1 MFLATV
7 TIPILICFQATDPR
21 LKDWKELN
29 PKGDGFRV
37 MMPGKPDKKTATVET
52 PQGDVKITLYAIES
66 KKTVFMVLR
75 SDLPPEVD
83 VKDVKKLLDEARDQ
97 GVKNSRGK
105 LKSEKE
111 IELDGNP
118 GREMVLDLPDS
129 RVKGGGIY
137 KSRIY
142 LVGHTHF
149 QVAAMVPKSEEDPE
163 EIKAFLDS
171 FRLKD
176 DDAKPEDKKKEKRP
190 E

>member
-1 MFLATV
+1 
-7 TIPILICFQATDPR
+7 
-21 LKDWKELN
+21 
-29 PKGDGFRV
+29 
-37 MMPGKPDKKTATVET
+37 
-52 PQGDVKITLYAIES
+52 
-66 KKTVFMVLR
+66 MVLR

-83 VKDVKKLLDEARDQ
+83 VKDVKKLLDDARDQ

-105 LKSEKE
+105 LTSEKE

-118 GREMVLDLPDS
+118 GREMILDLPDS

-149 QVAAMVPKSEEDPE
+149 QVAAMAPISDENPE
-163 EIKAFLDS
+163 ELKAFLDS

-176 DDAKPEDKKKEKRP
+176 DDAKPEDKKKEKRG

>member
-1 MFLATV
+1 MIALVAEPAHFVASIREGTPMFLATV

-21 LKDWKELN
+21 LKDWKELS

-37 MMPGKPDKKTATVET
+37 LMPDKPEKKTATVET
-52 PQGDVKITLYAIES
+52 PQGDVKITLYTIAR
-66 KKTVFMVLR
+66 KKTFFMVLR

-83 VKDVKKLLDEARDQ
+83 VKDVKKLLDDARDQ

-105 LKSEKE
+105 LTSEKE

-118 GREMVLDLPDS
+118 GREMILDLPDS

-142 LVGHTHF
+142 LV
-149 QVAAMVPKSEEDPE
+149 
-163 EIKAFLDS
+163 
-171 FRLKD
+171 
-176 DDAKPEDKKKEKRP
+176 
-190 E
+190 